1 MGRSHESTEE
11 APGVETDHCRARGGE
26 SSAAE
31 RPGDEAEAA
40 LFCKRD
46 QNELSKQHN
55 SRQKM
60 KS

>member
-1 MGRSHESTEE
+1 M
-11 APGVETDHCRARGGE
+11 ETDHCRARGGE